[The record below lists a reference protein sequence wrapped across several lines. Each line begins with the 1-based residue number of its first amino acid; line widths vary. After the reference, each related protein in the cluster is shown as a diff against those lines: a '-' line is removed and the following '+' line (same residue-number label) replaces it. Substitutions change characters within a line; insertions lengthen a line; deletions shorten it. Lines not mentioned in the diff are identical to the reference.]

1 MSEASGDATDGESA
15 LEADNATVGICTG
28 EAEAERGYDRSE
40 RGSRFSSR
48 STARFAGRPS

>member
-1 MSEASGDATDGESA
+1 MSEASGDATDGEST